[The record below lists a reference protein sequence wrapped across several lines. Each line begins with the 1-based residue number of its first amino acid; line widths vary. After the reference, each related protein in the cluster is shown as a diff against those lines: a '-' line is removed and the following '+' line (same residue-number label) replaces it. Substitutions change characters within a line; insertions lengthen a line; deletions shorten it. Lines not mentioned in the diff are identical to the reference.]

1 MNKKICSYC
10 VMDTTDPEIIFDG
23 NGRCNHCKSAER
35 LYINNRLLH
44 DTEYREKELQKLISA
59 IKQTSKNNNKYD
71 CIIGL
76 SGGVD
81 SSYTAYKVKE
91 LGLNPLAVHFDNTW
105 NSELANNNIELL
117 CDKLEIDLFTYVVEW
132 DEFRD
137 IQLSFLKAGTPD
149 SEVPTDH
156 AIVSLMHNQARKWRT
171 KYVLSG
177 QNSATESILPKAWS
191 TGQDDVR
198 YMKSIQKKFGS
209 KKLNSTPYR
218 NILRQ
223 TLDRINLIKI
233 PFLNYVEYDKV
244 KAKQFLTDKIGWR
257 DYGGKH
263 SESLYT
269 KIFQSYILPTKFGF
283 DKRKAHLSSLIV
295 AGQISREDALKELQK
310 PLYDEMEL
318 KMDIEYLTRKF
329 DISEDEFKEIIN
341 GTIKKYQD
349 YPNSYG
355 VKLKNFLRAIK
366 IIIEKK

>member
-1 MNKKICSYC
+1 
-10 VMDTTDPEIIFDG
+10 MDTTDPEIYFDDE
-23 NGRCNHCKSAER
+23 GRCNHCKSAER
-35 LYINNRLLH
+35 LYKNNRLLH
-44 DTEYREKELQKLISA
+44 DKKYRDTELENLVSN
-59 IKQTSKNNNKYD
+59 IKDASKNKKHNKYD

-117 CDKLEIDLFTYVVEW
+117 CEKLDIELFTYVVEW
-132 DEFRD
+132 SEFRD
-137 IQLSFLKAGTPD
+137 LQLSFLKAGTPD

-156 AIVSLMHNQARKWRT
+156 AIVSLMHNQARKWKT
-171 KYVLSG
+171 NYVLSG

-198 YMKSIQKKFGS
+198 YMKSIQKKFGTE
-209 KKLNSTPYR
+209 KLKSTPYR
-218 NILRQ
+218 NIFRQ

-233 PFLNYVEYDKV
+233 PFLNYVDYEKG
-244 KAKQFLTDKIGWR
+244 KAKQFLIDEIGWR

-295 AGQISREDALKELQK
+295 AGQISRETALDELKK

-318 KMDIEYLTRKF
+318 KMDIEYLISKF
-329 DISEDEFKEIIN
+329 DISEDEFKEIME
-341 GTIKKYQD
+341 GPIKKYED

-355 VKLKNFLRAIK
+355 VKLKNYARKIK
-366 IIIEKK
+366 NKLEK

>member
-1 MNKKICSYC
+1 
-10 VMDTTDPEIIFDG
+10 MDTTDPLIIFDD
-23 NGRCNHCKSAER
+23 NGRCNHCKDAEL

-44 DTEYREKELQKLISA
+44 DENYRENELNKLINN
-59 IKQTSKNNNKYD
+59 IKVDSGKRKSKYD

-105 NSELANNNIELL
+105 NSELANNNIEIL
-117 CDKLEIDLFTYVVEW
+117 CDKLEIDLFTHVVDW
-132 DEFRD
+132 DEFKD
-137 IQLSFLKAGTPD
+137 LQLSFLKAGTPD

-156 AIVSLMHNQARKWRT
+156 AIVSLMHNQAHKWRT
-171 KYVLSG
+171 RYVLSG
-177 QNSATESILPKAWS
+177 QNSATESILPKSWS

-198 YMKSIQKKFGS
+198 YMKSILKIFGT
-209 KKLNSTPYR
+209 KKLLSTPYR
-218 NILRQ
+218 IFLRQ
-223 TLDRINLIKI
+223 IFDRFYLIKI
-233 PFLNYVEYDKV
+233 PFLNYIDYDKNR
-244 KAKQFLTDKIGWR
+244 AKQFLQDKIGWR

-295 AGQISREDALKELQK
+295 AGQISRDTALLELDK
-310 PLYDEMEL
+310 PIYDDMEL
-318 KMDIEYLTRKF
+318 RMDIEYLIRKF
-329 DISEDEFKEIIN
+329 DIDATEFEAIMN
-341 GTIKKYQD
+341 GPKMKYQD

-355 VKLKNFLRAIK
+355 VKIKNLVKKILKFMRA
-366 IIIEKK
+366 

>member
-1 MNKKICSYC
+1 
-10 VMDTTDPEIIFDG
+10 MDTTDPDIIFDEK
-23 NGRCNHCKSAER
+23 GRCNHCKSAEK
-35 LYINNRLLH
+35 LYNNNRLLH
-44 DTEYREKELQKLISA
+44 DPRYRDSELENLVLE
-59 IKQTSKNNNKYD
+59 IKNTSKNKKHNKYD

-117 CDKLEIDLFTYVVEW
+117 CEKLDIDLFTYVVEW

-137 IQLSFLKAGTPD
+137 LQLSFLKAGTPD
-149 SEVPTDH
+149 SEVPSDH
-156 AIVSLMHNQARKWRT
+156 AIVALMHNQARKWGI

-198 YMKSIQKKFGS
+198 YMKSVQQKFGTM
-209 KKLNSTPYR
+209 KLSSTPHR
-218 NILRQ
+218 NFLRQ
-223 TLDRINLIKI
+223 TLDRFVLTKI
-233 PFLNYVEYDKV
+233 PFLNYIEYDKG
-244 KAKQFLTDKIGWR
+244 KAKQFLTDEIGWR

-318 KMDIEYLTRKF
+318 KMDLEYLIRKF
-329 DISEDEFKEIIN
+329 DITEEEFNDIIN
-341 GTIKKYQD
+341 GSIKKYKD

-355 VKLKNFLRAIK
+355 VKLKNFLKVLKSILGER
-366 IIIEKK
+366 